1 MCAVSIKDITVDFNG
16 EDLSKYGLFP
26 LFAWYLN
33 DVIRLPEHFAQVS
46 VNRKRNNR
54 RKKQGRPAKYTDKQ
68 MCMGLYHLHIQ
79 MHLFLES
86 ARGLKGFS
94 LAHESGDT
102 TC

>member
-1 MCAVSIKDITVDFNG
+1 MIFARISSE
-16 EDLSKYGLFP
+16 ED
-26 LFAWYLN
+26 
-33 DVIRLPEHFAQVS
+33 EEQ
-46 VNRKRNNR
+46 
-54 RKKQGRPAKYTDKQ
+54 
-68 MCMGLYHLHIQ
+68 LYHFQIQ